1 MAKHRMVSTEIIF
14 TDKFLRL
21 SHSQIALYFGIM
33 LLADDDGIY
42 EAPED
47 LMHRIRVTEVDL
59 KQLFDYGFILC
70 SSDGAVAVA
79 HWLWHN
85 RIREGRYTPS
95 HSAFVNELGVHDNG
109 IYDYLANMNEGEPS
123 LASLIEVHN
132 AYRQSLGKTNAEP
145 IRRTKLKDVKRMALS
160 LPPGENVNFE
170 SDKNILVD
178 QWYTSENV
186 KDEVNKNVLVYL
198 GKEREGKVSI
208 EKESVHAQNV
218 KDEVNIKKQVFSDEY
233 APSSDWLYGECKNVF
248 LKPEE
253 YKKIYDTYVEP
264 GKLINKVSYILM
276 TVNSKASKNHF
287 AYINKIAIEDG
298 WKRKADVNASQQR
311 REANIKVVEE
321 SCMADEQ
328 QANSL
333 RTEEDIKERRKE
345 MIRRMREVSPY
356 TAERLIEAY
365 EREYEESFEDE

>member
-42 EAPED
+42 EAPKD
-47 LMHRIRVTEVDL
+47 LMGRIRVTEVDL
-59 KQLFDYGFILC
+59 KQLYDDGFILC

-95 HSAFVNELGVHDNG
+95 QSEFVNELGVHDNG
-109 IYDYLANMNEGEPS
+109 IYDYLADMNEGEPS

-145 IRRTKLKDVKRMALS
+145 IRRTKLKDIKRMALS
-160 LPPGENVNFE
+160 LPAGENVNFK

-186 KDEVNKNVLVYL
+186 KDEVTKNALVYL

-218 KDEVNIKKQVFSDEY
+218 KDEVDTKTQPP
-233 APSSDWLYGECKNVF
+233 PSNDWLYGECKNVF

-311 REANIKVVEE
+311 REANIKTVEE
-321 SCMADEQ
+321 SCIADEQ
-328 QANSL
+328 QANRL
-333 RTEEDIKERRKE
+333 TTEEDIKERRKE